1 MQENQ
6 YLAEEGVIIL
16 SLETLNMLA
25 STPQM
30 PLLIEKVIGKNRNS
44 HKFKLYTP
52 NELRVISKNDDITLT
67 SCFSIQVPPQ
77 GAIYVLPNCNTP
89 IPVKSNTHLNLLW
102 KDGKVPPESHYVNLS
117 MEIRNFDSQI

>member
-89 IPVKSNTHLNLLW
+89 IPVIKSNTHLNLL
-102 KDGKVPPESHYVNLS
+102 PESHYVNLS

>member
-44 HKFKLYTP
+44 HKFKWKRNIL
-52 NELRVISKNDDITLT
+52 
-67 SCFSIQVPPQ
+67 
-77 GAIYVLPNCNTP
+77 GVL
-89 IPVKSNTHLNLLW
+89 
-102 KDGKVPPESHYVNLS
+102 
-117 MEIRNFDSQI
+117 